1 MALGFYFTPSS
12 GPFTINVPPFRLP
25 IRLMSN
31 FTLCS
36 RPMSAARGCSTL
48 APRAAN
54 CDISSYVIRW
64 IGRAPGTS
72 LGSAVMMPEVFLKAL
87 SLVRNLGHDADSF
100 TAAKYDEA
108 ISQLEAAGAGAPAG
122 RLYHVALETDGQ
134 IQVFD
139 VWDSQESFD
148 AFGETLVPIMTAL
161 GVDPGQPMVSKVHNL
176 IQG

>member
-12 GPFTINVPPFRLP
+12 FTP
-25 IRLMSN
+25 
-31 FTLCS
+31 
-36 RPMSAARGCSTL
+36 AQY
-48 APRAAN
+48 
-54 CDISSYVIRW
+54 DD
-64 IGRAPGTS
+64 
-72 LGSAVMMPEVFLKAL
+72 AL
-87 SLVRNLGHDADSF
+87 DR
-100 TAAKYDEA
+100 
-108 ISQLEAAGAGAPAG
+108 LEAAGAGAPAG

-161 GVDPGQPMVSKVHNL
+161 GADPGQPMVSQVHNI